1 MNCGSVLYAE
11 HDGTWVLRL
20 TGDVRAP
27 WCSPVDA
34 LLERI
39 FADPAL
45 RSVVIDLRETTN
57 IDSTMLGLLARI
69 GVQSRNRLGSQPLL
83 LSPRPDVRRLLDSMC
98 LDKVLKIVDD
108 DVVARCVCDKA
119 PDVREVPMVERSDA
133 EVCDKVTGA
142 HRALMDLDERNR
154 AAFNDVVTR
163 LEDQQREG
171 CGGVPPT
178 RH

>member
-34 LLERI
+34 LLERL

-45 RSVVIDLRETTN
+45 HSVVIDLRDATN

-69 GVQSRNRLGSQPLL
+69 GVQARNRLGSMPLL
-83 LSPRPDVRRLLDSMC
+83 LAPRPDVRRLLDSMC

-108 DVVARCVCDKA
+108 DEIARCACDGA
-119 PDVREVPMVERSDA
+119 VAHEVPAVERSDA

-142 HRALMDLDERNR
+142 HRALMELDERNR
-154 AAFNDVVTR
+154 AAFHDVVTR
-163 LEDQQREG
+163 LEDQQRG
-171 CGGVPPT
+171 SSTGTPPT